1 MCVRGILLCVPL
13 TLCSLFI
20 FIAHVASASDYEMRR
35 LQERRPLAAAV
46 LATAS
51 CQQMGCMCIVLPV
64 AVAVAVA
71 ACCCCRRALVSSG
84 KNFAITV
91 IWWDL
96 QGLHP
101 NTHADAQAQAQHS
114 HRHRH
119 RHQYIPSLC
128 VLRVLVWTFICRRT
142 FYSLDDALRQES
154 DGRPQ
159 ASDKWC

>member
-1 MCVRGILLCVPL
+1 MRGLLLCVPL

-46 LATAS
+46 LAIAS

-64 AVAVAVA
+64 AVAAVGVRSCLA
-71 ACCCCRRALVSSG
+71 AKTLQLQLFDGICQGYTPTHTQMHRHSHRR
-84 KNFAITV
+84 
-91 IWWDL
+91 
-96 QGLHP
+96 
-101 NTHADAQAQAQHS
+101 S

-119 RHQYIPSLC
+119 TQSLC
-128 VLRVLVWTFICRRT
+128 AAGACLDIHLPAHFLQPRRC
-142 FYSLDDALRQES
+142 SAAGS

-159 ASDKWC
+159 ASDK